1 VFVAAVMCAAAAVCI
16 GLFSLLTPSD
26 PLLLN
31 ATLIF
36 VIGLCIAAPDSV
48 LGGVGVTDACEQAG
62 AGEGVLSSASGLVVR
77 QRSLTDCAVHKP
89 TSDASGC
96 TASLSLLARRRVS
109 EDIYRYSC
117 GSALVFMA
125 GSLRR
130 RMGWAASAPF
140 SNPPSPAVYS
150 LWVVGPVCSIPTLH
164 FARWAPS
171 H

>member
-1 VFVAAVMCAAAAVCI
+1 VFVAAIMCAAAAVCI

-77 QRSLTDCAVHKP
+77 QR
-89 TSDASGC
+89 
-96 TASLSLLARRRVS
+96 
-109 EDIYRYSC
+109 
-117 GSALVFMA
+117 
-125 GSLRR
+125 
-130 RMGWAASAPF
+130 
-140 SNPPSPAVYS
+140 
-150 LWVVGPVCSIPTLH
+150 
-164 FARWAPS
+164 
-171 H
+171 